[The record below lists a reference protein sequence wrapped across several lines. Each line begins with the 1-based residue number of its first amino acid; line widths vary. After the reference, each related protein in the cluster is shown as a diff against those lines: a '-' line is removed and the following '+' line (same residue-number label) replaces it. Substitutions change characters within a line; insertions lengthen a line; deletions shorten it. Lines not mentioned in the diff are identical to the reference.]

1 MVISTGNTGG
11 FQGYNSNIFGVR
23 PENWGSFFVQ
33 TFTAPKKGR
42 VFVRRKRTGH
52 ESLDSQHLFPTEND
66 DI

>member
-1 MVISTGNTGG
+1 MLGASK
-11 FQGYNSNIFGVR
+11 GYNSKKLGFR
-23 PENWGSFFVQ
+23 PENRGSFLLQ

-52 ESLDSQHLFPTEND
+52 EGIDSQHLFPTEND